1 MLDKLRYKS
10 PMHFKVLKPISDFPN
25 ETPKFEA
32 TSRNLSG
39 DLGEDDDDEEGDCEE
54 EDEDEE
60 VVTVSQTFY
69 GNPKHVIT
77 LGQSKCDNNSRMITI
92 TSCFYLVS
100 FSK

>member
-1 MLDKLRYKS
+1 MD
-10 PMHFKVLKPISDFPN
+10 FKVLKPISDFPN

-60 VVTVSQTFY
+60 VVTLSKTFY
-69 GNPKHVIT
+69 GNPKPRSFQSLVELWASQNVIT
-77 LGQSKCDNNSRMITI
+77 IAE
-92 TSCFYLVS
+92 
-100 FSK
+100 